1 MNLNYLSLY
10 LSLNS
15 SLGCY
20 SSVGWGGA
28 TDGQSVLESAGG
40 GPSQGAAAPHTDEYE
55 DVPGYVYRQGR
66 GQDAGQSA
74 GR

>member
-1 MNLNYLSLY
+1 MNLNHLLLY

-20 SSVGWGGA
+20 SWAGWSGA

-55 DVPGYVYRQGR
+55 DVPGHVYRQGR
-66 GQDAGQSA
+66 GQDASQCA
-74 GR
+74 GC

>member
-1 MNLNYLSLY
+1 MNLNHLLLY

-20 SSVGWGGA
+20 SWAGWSGA
-28 TDGQSVLESAGG
+28 TDGQSVLESAGC
-40 GPSQGAAAPHTDEYE
+40 GPSQGASAPHTDKYE
-55 DVPGYVYRQGR
+55 DVPGSLYHQGR
-66 GQDAGQSA
+66 GQDAGQCA